1 MPKYRIELDD
11 GNGTFVELDI
21 EAEDH
26 VAAEDMAL
34 TQVKARPG
42 ADPDS
47 VVIITVEPL

>member
-1 MPKYRIELDD
+1 MSKYRIELDD
-11 GNGTFVELDI
+11 GKGTFVVLDI

-26 VAAEDMAL
+26 VAAEYMAI